1 MTRIATLLAA
11 LTLAACGAGGPP
23 EPPTP
28 KSPQPGITLSG
39 ITLSGQAS
47 VGIARNGTR

>member
-28 KSPQPGITLSG
+28 KAPQPALTLSG
-39 ITLSGQAS
+39 HAS
-47 VGIARNGTR
+47 MGIARNGTR